1 MISSFD
7 VVADEDVVNAWMM
20 QIRRWGNTHSVT
32 LGPEVYTYTKQA
44 RIILSNQS

>member
-32 LGPEVYTYTKQA
+32 LGPEVYTYTKQV
-44 RIILSNQS
+44 NG